1 MEAFPSLDEL
11 LLNPVVAAAA
21 VVAAVNVISY
31 AVGGVKPT
39 WLALTV
45 ALAYMVGGYLVTGRT
60 APDQL
65 FLAAVYALLIVAPL
79 AHVDGAVLHQ
89 LFLAVV
95 YALLIVAPL
104 AHVDGAV
111 LHRLF
116 GRPANPQLRIV
127 GEQERRSLV
136 PEWL

>member
-21 VVAAVNVISY
+21 VVAAVNVVSY
-31 AVGGVKPT
+31 AAGGVKPS

-45 ALAYMVGGYLVTGRT
+45 ALAYMVGGYLATGRT
-60 APDQL
+60 APD
-65 FLAAVYALLIVAPL
+65 
-79 AHVDGAVLHQ
+79 Q

-127 GEQERRSLV
+127 REREPRSLV

>member
-31 AVGGVKPT
+31 AAGGIKPT
-39 WLALTV
+39 WLAVVTS
-45 ALAYMVGGYLVTGRT
+45 LAYMVGGYLVTGRT

-65 FLAAVYALLIVAPL
+65 FLAMI
-79 AHVDGAVLHQ
+79 
-89 LFLAVV
+89 

-116 GRPANPQLRIV
+116 GNPMARQLRIV

>member
-1 MEAFPSLDEL
+1 MQTFPSLDEL

-31 AVGGVKPT
+31 AAGGIKPT
-39 WLALTV
+39 WLSVVTSLG
-45 ALAYMVGGYLVTGRT
+45 YMVGGYLVTGRT
-60 APDQL
+60 APD
-65 FLAAVYALLIVAPL
+65 
-79 AHVDGAVLHQ
+79 D

-127 GEQERRSLV
+127 GEQERRSLFQ
-136 PEWL
+136 EWL

>member
-1 MEAFPSLDEL
+1 MQTFPNLDEL

-21 VVAAVNVISY
+21 VVAAVNVLSY
-31 AVGGVKPT
+31 AAGGVKPT
-39 WLALTV
+39 WLAVVT
-45 ALAYMVGGYLVTGRT
+45 ALGYMVGGYLVTGRT

-65 FLAAVYALLIVAPL
+65 FLAI
-79 AHVDGAVLHQ
+79 
-89 LFLAVV
+89 V

-127 GEQERRSLV
+127 GEPGPRSLFQ
-136 PEWL
+136 EWL